1 VSVRLAI
8 ARRAALDARTRT
20 VAFAWLFA
28 VIAYADVA
36 GFRSAYPTAADRAK
50 LLVTLAANKAVL
62 LFYGK
67 AYDVLTPGGYAAWRV
82 GGTLAIFAAAFG
94 LLASV
99 RAMRTEEDSGRAE
112 LLLASPVGRRDAY
125 LAQTAAIVAGIGVLW
140 LATLAGLVLAGLQL
154 AASAYLALA
163 VSSVALVYAG
173 VGAVA
178 SQLASTRRL
187 AIALG
192 AAALAA
198 GFIARVAADTSS
210 AEWLRWL
217 TPLGWAEEMRAFS
230 GARPWVLALPAAAA
244 VLLFTAAGAIQ
255 RRRDLG
261 TGLLSSRERRA
272 PDLRLLGSPVALALR
287 EERPLLLAWLAGTAF
302 FALVIGIVS
311 ASVASAGISPKL
323 THTLARLGTKSITT
337 PEGYVSLCFLFFVLA
352 VSLYCCSQA
361 TSARHEEAEER
372 LETTLAMPLSRRR
385 WLAGRLGLA
394 VAGAAAISLAAGLF
408 AWAGAAAQGVGIT
421 LPSML
426 AAGANCLP
434 ASLLFLALG
443 MLAFAAL
450 PRATAGVSYGLVCV
464 AFVWNLIGSLVS
476 APAWTLA
483 LSPFHEV
490 GLIPAQPFNT
500 SGAIVML
507 AVAAAATLAAVGIF
521 ARRDLVGE

>member
-1 VSVRLAI
+1 VSVQVAI

-28 VIAYADVA
+28 AVAYADVA

-94 LLASV
+94 LLAAV
-99 RAMRTEEDSGRAE
+99 RAMRTEEDTGRAE
-112 LLLASPVGRRDAY
+112 LVLASPVGRRDAY
-125 LAQTAAIVAGIGVLW
+125 LAQAAAIAVGIAVLW
-140 LATLAGLVLAGLQL
+140 LATTAGLVLAGLP
-154 AASAYLALA
+154 AAGAAYLALA
-163 VSSVALVYAG
+163 VASVAVLFAG
-173 VGAVA
+173 IGALA

-198 GFIARVAADTSS
+198 AFIARVAADTSS

-230 GARPWVLALPAAAA
+230 GTRPWVLVLPVAAAA
-244 VLLFTAAGAIQ
+244 LLFAAAGAIYL
-255 RRRDLG
+255 RRDIG
-261 TGLLSSRERRA
+261 TGLFSSRERREA
-272 PDLRLLGSPVALALR
+272 DMRLLSSPVALALR
-287 EERPLLLAWLAGTAF
+287 EERLVLLAWLTGTAF

-311 ASVASAGISPKL
+311 ASVASAGISHKL
-323 THTLARLGTKSITT
+323 AHTLAKLGTKSITT
-337 PEGYVSLCFLFFVLA
+337 PVGYVSLCFLFFVLA
-352 VSLYCCSQA
+352 VSLYCCAQV
-361 TSARHEEAEER
+361 TSARQEEAEER
-372 LETTLAMPLSRRR
+372 LDTTLALPVSRRR
-385 WLAGRLGLA
+385 WLIGRLLLA
-394 VAGAAAISLAAGLF
+394 TSGAAAISLAAGLF
-408 AWAGAAAQGVGIT
+408 AWAGAAAQGVAIS
-421 LPSML
+421 LPDML

-443 MLAFAAL
+443 TLTFAGV
-450 PRATAGVSYGLVCV
+450 PRASAGVSYGLVCV
-464 AFVWNLIGSLVS
+464 AFVWDLIGSLVS
-476 APAWTLA
+476 APAWTLS
-483 LSPFHEV
+483 LSPFHEI

-500 SGAIVML
+500 GGAITML
-507 AVAAAATLAAVGIF
+507 ALAGAAALAALWLF